1 MNVGYNT
8 ADDILNY
15 TTVTKGTKQCNN
27 KTVTMNNKV
36 MDSPQAESWAPEN
49 A

>member
-8 ADDILNY
+8 ADDIINY
-15 TTVTKGTKQCNN
+15 TTVTKRCNN

-36 MDSPQAESWAPEN
+36 MNSPQAESWALNN